1 VQYRLRD
8 CPVLPGAKR
17 LLRHVF
23 QDPDQPGLDE
33 AALIKAFRR
42 VRDEIGDF
50 VRGIVQGMCDNSW
63 RNPYFLSLSKDKRVS
78 SVAPS
83 VA

>member
-1 VQYRLRD
+1 M
-8 CPVLPGAKR
+8 LPGAKR
-17 LLRHVF
+17 LLCHVF

-50 VRGIVQGMCDNSW
+50 VRGIVQRDVRQLLEKPVLPELVEG
-63 RNPYFLSLSKDKRVS
+63 
-78 SVAPS
+78 
-83 VA
+83 